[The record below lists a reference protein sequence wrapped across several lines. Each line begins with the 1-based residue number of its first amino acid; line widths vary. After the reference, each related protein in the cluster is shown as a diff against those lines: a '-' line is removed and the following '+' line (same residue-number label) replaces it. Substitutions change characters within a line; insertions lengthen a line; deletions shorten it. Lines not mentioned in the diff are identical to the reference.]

1 MCEVLSIERTKASF
15 PLWGR
20 GAFTFVNDLKRRV
33 SMSFSK
39 PNRSAATVTT
49 TRVETAPVSG
59 ICVTCLDGCEGPCEI
74 GRSALK
80 GREMIYPQPFGK
92 ITAGADKDYPV
103 DFSHFNIQGT
113 CVGAVGV
120 EADPDVATFPAVDCT
135 AAVGADGSIQ
145 MDFPIITGAVGSTDV
160 ARINWEDMAAGAAIS
175 GIILVAGENICGMD
189 PQAEFSNGKIAKSP
203 EMERRVSTYKRWY
216 DGKGGLV
223 VQANVED
230 TKLGVPEYV
239 IEKLGVEIFELKWG
253 QGAKDIG
260 GEVKLPSIER
270 AMQLKE
276 RGYIVLPDPTNPAAQ
291 KAFKSGGISD
301 FERHSRLGM
310 VEEESFLKAVEYF
323 RSVGAKYVTLKT
335 GAYRP
340 ADLARA
346 IKYSSEAKID
356 LLTIDGAGGGTGMSP
371 WRMMNEWG
379 IPTVE
384 LECLTYQM
392 CERLAAK
399 GAYIPPIAVGGGLSM
414 EDHMFKVLAL
424 GAPHVKAVLFGR
436 AIMTAGMVGKT
447 HGRMMAE
454 KMELEGEDP
463 ADGYV
468 KLFAV
473 GSQLRERLGKDF
485 NELPPGAIGIYSY
498 IDRLRQG
505 LQQLMA
511 GERKFALKYID
522 RGDLVALT
530 REAADVSGIP
540 YVMESDK
547 EEIDKILG

>member
-1 MCEVLSIERTKASF
+1 
-15 PLWGR
+15 
-20 GAFTFVNDLKRRV
+20 
-33 SMSFSK
+33 MSFSK
-39 PNRSAATVTT
+39 PNRSAATVTN
-49 TRVETAPVSG
+49 TRVAPAPVSG

-80 GREMIYPQPFGK
+80 GREVIYPQPFGK
-92 ITAGADKDYPV
+92 ITAGSEKEYPI

-120 EADPDVATFPAVDCT
+120 EADPDVATFPAVDCNT
-135 AAVGADGSIQ
+135 AVGADGSIK
-145 MDFPIITGAVGSTDV
+145 MDFPVFTGAVGSTEI
-160 ARINWEDMAAGAAIS
+160 ARVNWEDMAVGAAIS
-175 GIILVAGENICGMD
+175 GIIVVAGENICGMD
-189 PQAEFSNGKIAKSP
+189 PQAEFSNGKIARSP
-203 EMERRVSTYKRWY
+203 EMERRVEAYRRWY
-216 DGKGGLV
+216 DGKGGII

-239 IEKLGVEIFELKWG
+239 IQKLGIEIFELKWG

-260 GEVKLPSIER
+260 GEVKLPSLER
-270 AMQLKE
+270 ALQLKE

-291 KAFKSGGISD
+291 KAFEAGGITE

-310 VEEESFLKAVEYF
+310 VDEESFLAAVEHL
-323 RSVGAKYVTLKT
+323 RGAGAKYVTLKT

-346 IKYSSEAKID
+346 IKYSSDAKID

-384 LECLTYQM
+384 LECLMYQI
-392 CERLAAK
+392 CERLSAK
-399 GAYIPPIAVGGGLSM
+399 GAYIPPIAMAGGLSL
-414 EDHMFKVLAL
+414 EDHIFKAMAL
-424 GAPHVKAVLFGR
+424 GAPYVKAICLGR
-436 AIMTAGMVGKT
+436 AMMTAAMVGKT
-447 HGRMMAE
+447 HGKLMAK
-454 KMELEGEDP
+454 KMDLEGEDLET
-463 ADGYV
+463 GYL

-473 GSQLRERLGKDF
+473 GAHLKERFGTDFGK
-485 NELPPGAIGIYSY
+485 LPPGAIGLYSY
-498 IDRLRQG
+498 VDRLRQG

-511 GERKFALKYID
+511 GERKFALQYIE
-522 RGDLVALT
+522 RNDLVALT
-530 REAADVSGIP
+530 REASEISGIP
-540 YVMESDK
+540 YVMDSDK

>member
-1 MCEVLSIERTKASF
+1 
-15 PLWGR
+15 
-20 GAFTFVNDLKRRV
+20 
-33 SMSFSK
+33 MSFSK
-39 PNRSAATVTT
+39 PNRSAATVSS
-49 TRVETAPVSG
+49 TRVDPAPVSG

-80 GREMIYPQPFGK
+80 GREMIYPQPFGL
-92 ITAGADKDYPV
+92 ITAGSEKDYPI

-120 EADPDVATFPAVDCT
+120 EADPDVATFPAVDCST
-135 AAVGADGSIQ
+135 AVGADGGIKL
-145 MDFPIITGAVGSTDV
+145 DFPVFTGAVGSTDI
-160 ARINWEDMAAGAAIS
+160 ARINWEEMAVGAAIS
-175 GIILVAGENICGMD
+175 GVIVVAGENICGMD

-203 EMERRVSTYKRWY
+203 EMERRIDAFKKWY
-216 DGKGGLV
+216 NGKGGIII
-223 VQANVED
+223 QANVED

-239 IEKLGVEIFELKWG
+239 IEKLGIEIFELKWG

-260 GEVKLPSIER
+260 GEVKLPSLER
-270 AMQLKE
+270 ALQLKE

-291 KAFKSGGISD
+291 EAFKSGGISE

-310 VEEESFLKAVEYF
+310 VSEEAFHKSVKHL
-323 RSVGAKYVTLKT
+323 RGVGAKYVTLKT

-346 IKYSSEAKID
+346 IKFSSDAKID

-392 CERLAAK
+392 CERLKAK
-399 GAYIPPIAVGGGLSM
+399 GAYIPPIAIAGGLSL
-414 EDHMFKVLAL
+414 EDHVFKAIAL
-424 GAPHVKAVLFGR
+424 GAPYVKAICLGR
-436 AIMTAGMVGKT
+436 AMMTAAMVGKT
-447 HGRMMAE
+447 HGKLMAE
-454 KMELEGEDP
+454 KMELEGEDL

-473 GSQLRERLGKDF
+473 GAELKERFGKDF
-485 NELPPGAIGIYSY
+485 EELPAGAIGMYSY
-498 IDRLRQG
+498 IDRMRQG

-511 GERKFALKYID
+511 GERKFALQYIE
-522 RGDLVALT
+522 RNDLVALT
-530 REAADVSGIP
+530 REAAEISGIS
-540 YVMESDK
+540 YVMDSDK

>member
-1 MCEVLSIERTKASF
+1 
-15 PLWGR
+15 
-20 GAFTFVNDLKRRV
+20 
-33 SMSFSK
+33 
-39 PNRSAATVTT
+39 
-49 TRVETAPVSG
+49 
-59 ICVTCLDGCEGPCEI
+59 
-74 GRSALK
+74 
-80 GREMIYPQPFGK
+80 MIYPQPFGK
-92 ITAGADKDYPV
+92 ITAGADKDYPI

-135 AAVGADGSIQ
+135 TAVGGDGGIKL
-145 MDFPIITGAVGSTDV
+145 DFPVFTGAVGSTDI
-160 ARINWEDMAAGAAIS
+160 ARINWEDMAVGAAIS
-175 GIILVAGENICGMD
+175 GIIVVAGENICGMD
-189 PQAEFSNGKIAKSP
+189 PQAEFKNGKIARSP
-203 EMERRVSTYKRWY
+203 EMERRVNAYKRWY
-216 DGKGGLV
+216 DGKGGLI

-239 IEKLGVEIFELKWG
+239 IKKLGVEIFELKWG

-260 GEVKLPSIER
+260 GEVKLPTLER
-270 AMQLKE
+270 ALQLKE

-291 KAFKSGGISD
+291 AAFKAGGISE

-310 VEEESFLKAVEYF
+310 VDEGSFHKAVEYL

-346 IKYSSEAKID
+346 IKYSSDAKID

-371 WRMMNEWG
+371 WRMMCEWG

-399 GAYIPPIAVGGGLSM
+399 GAYIPPIAIAGGLSL
-414 EDHMFKVLAL
+414 EDHIFKAMALA
-424 GAPHVKAVLFGR
+424 APYVKAICLGR
-436 AIMTAGMVGKT
+436 AIMTAAMVGKT
-447 HGRMMAE
+447 HGKMIAE
-454 KMELEGEDP
+454 KMELEGEDV
-463 ADGYV
+463 AEGYV
-468 KLFAV
+468 RLFAV
-473 GSQLRERLGKDF
+473 GAQLRERFGNDF
-485 NELPPGAIGIYSY
+485 EKLPPGAIGIYSY
-498 IDRLRQG
+498 VDRLRQG

-511 GERKFALKYID
+511 GERKFALQYIA
-522 RGDLVALT
+522 RNDLVALS
-530 REAADVSGIP
+530 REAAEISGIS
-540 YVMESDK
+540 YVMDSDK